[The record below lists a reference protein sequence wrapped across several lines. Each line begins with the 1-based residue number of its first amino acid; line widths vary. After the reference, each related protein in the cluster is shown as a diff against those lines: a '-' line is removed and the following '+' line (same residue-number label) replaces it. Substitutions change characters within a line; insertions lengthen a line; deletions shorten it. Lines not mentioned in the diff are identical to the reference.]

1 MNPADMPNVT
11 ISDPAAEGR
20 VTFYPAIA
28 PYAQGRLRVSDLH
41 EIYYEEV
48 GNPDGVP
55 ILTVHGGPGGG
66 SSPTMRRFHD
76 PTHYRIILFDQRGC
90 GRSTPH
96 AELEENTTWHLVD
109 DMELLREHLGIDAWH
124 LFGGS
129 WGSTLSLAYA
139 QTYPEQVRAM
149 VLRGIF
155 LMRWR
160 EIQWFYQDGCN
171 RLFPD
176 AYQAFARQIPPDER
190 GNMVRAYYAKLT
202 DPNPTVRLR
211 AAREWSRWEGT
222 TLSLAESPGR
232 TQAFG
237 SDAFALAFARI
248 ECHYFINRGFFDR
261 DDRLLAEV
269 PRIRHIPTTII
280 NGRYDVIT
288 PLQNAWDLVAAWPE
302 AHLRIVPL
310 AGHAMTEPGTIH
322 ELITATNA
330 YRALG

>member
-11 ISDPAAEGR
+11 IAEASGEDQQS
-20 VTFYPAIA
+20 FYPAIA
-28 PYAQGRLRVSDLH
+28 PYTHGRLRVSPLH

-48 GNPDGVP
+48 GNPDGIPV
-55 ILTVHGGPGGG
+55 LTVHGGPGGG

-76 PTHYRIILFDQRGC
+76 PRHYRIILFDQRGC

-96 AELEENTTWHLVD
+96 AELTDNTTWHLVD
-109 DMELLREHLGIDAWH
+109 DIERLREHLRIDAWH

-129 WGSTLSLAYA
+129 WGSTLSLTYA
-139 QTYPEQVRAM
+139 QAYPERVRAM

-155 LMRWR
+155 LMRSR

-176 AYQAFARQIPPDER
+176 AYQSFARQIPPEER
-190 GNMVRAYYAKLT
+190 DDMVRAYYRRLT
-202 DPNPTVRLR
+202 DPHATVRLR

-222 TLSLAESPGR
+222 TLSLAHSPGR
-232 TQAFG
+232 AQAFG

-261 DDRLLAEV
+261 DDMLLAGV
-269 PRIRHIPTTII
+269 PKIRHIPTTIV

-288 PLQNAWDLVAAWPE
+288 PLQNAWDLVEHWPE

-310 AGHAMTEPGTIH
+310 AGHAMTEPGTVH

-330 YRALG
+330 YRALA